1 MTEADQ
7 PVAFR
12 AALAALAAIDEAVR
26 TARAVTT
33 PDAAAPHG
41 SPEEALTALLL
52 LRELR
57 EQLAEWEPGF
67 IEAAR
72 DAGASWAELAHPLG
86 VTSRQA
92 AERRYLRV
100 RPGGS
105 GTTAEQ
111 RVQATRDR
119 RAADRSVTAW
129 ARGNAAELR
138 RLAGQITALDTL
150 PAATRDALSEA
161 LAESDAALLVEPLTR
176 TLTHLAGP
184 HPDLAERVGT
194 LTSRTAHLRHESDQR
209 RSGTAAP

>member
-1 MTEADQ
+1 MTGADH

-26 TARAVTT
+26 AARAATA
-33 PDAAAPHG
+33 PDAAPHD
-41 SPEEALTALLL
+41 SSEEALTALLL

-100 RPGGS
+100 RPGGA
-105 GTTAEQ
+105 GTTGEQ

-138 RLAGQITALDTL
+138 QLAGQIAALDTL
-150 PAATRDALSEA
+150 PPPTRNALSEA
-161 LAESDAALLVEPLTR
+161 LADSDPALLLEPLTH
-176 TLTHLAGP
+176 TLGHLAGP

-209 RSGTAAP
+209 RSGTSQP